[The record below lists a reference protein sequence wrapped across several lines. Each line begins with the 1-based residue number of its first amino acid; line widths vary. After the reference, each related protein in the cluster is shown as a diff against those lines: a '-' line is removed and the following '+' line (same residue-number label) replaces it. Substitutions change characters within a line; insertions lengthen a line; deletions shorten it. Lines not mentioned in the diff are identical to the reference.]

1 MTIPV
6 ARRVQIY
13 VYNNWGREAFLYFV
27 LLWIAIGSIGLLYFL
42 IFKLRVRSP
51 SHYTWLFV
59 ITGLY
64 VYFTLKLKN
73 IPEEA
78 VHFLEYGL
86 LSFFLFRALL
96 HHVKNKSI
104 YLTATFLALLI
115 GTFDEII
122 QWIIPQRY
130 WDFRDAGLNGLSGG
144 LFQMVLWKVI
154 RPKEISGK
162 ITSYSITMLSLSLA
176 SSIFLFGLC
185 ASNTP
190 SRVNRYTRIIPA
202 LSFLQKEEAMSEFGF
217 KYKDHEIGVFYS
229 RLSPNQLKAI
239 DRKKGKEYA
248 KILNENSNVDYEKF
262 IKDYNPIN
270 NPFLHEVRVHIFRRD
285 IHYEKGKNSLN
296 YNEKKESYFI
306 AYKENLILE
315 KYYTQSIKNSIYSWD
330 EKKINE
336 TVSFIEKN
344 NFYESPVSANL
355 FTTFSERTMWISIL
369 MALTTLVLFN
379 LYYHR
384 EEKRRTHFY

>member
-1 MTIPV
+1 MV
-6 ARRVQIY
+6 
-13 VYNNWGREAFLYFV
+13 
-27 LLWIAIGSIGLLYFL
+27 
-42 IFKLRVRSP
+42 FKLKVRFASN
-51 SHYTWLFV
+51 YIWLL
-59 ITGLY
+59 IIAGLY
-64 VYFTLKLKN
+64 TYFTLRLKN

-86 LSFFLFRALL
+86 LSFFIFRALL

-144 LFQMVLWKVI
+144 LFQLVLWKVVQ
-154 RPKEISGK
+154 PKEISEK
-162 ITSYSITMLSLSLA
+162 INSYSIRVPSLIMA
-176 SSIFLFGLC
+176 SCILVFGLC

-190 SRVNRYTRIIPA
+190 ARVDRYTKIIPL
-202 LSFLQKEEAMSEFGF
+202 LSFLQKEEPMSEFGF
-217 KYKDHEIGVFYS
+217 KYKDQEIGIFYS
-229 RLSPNQLKAI
+229 RLSPTQLKAI
-239 DRKKGKEYA
+239 DQKKGEEYA

-270 NPFLHEVRVHIFRRD
+270 NPFVHEVRVHIFRRD
-285 IHYEKGKNSLN
+285 IHYEKGKNSSDH
-296 YNEKKESYFI
+296 NEKKESYFI
-306 AYKENLILE
+306 AYKENFILE
-315 KYYTQSIKNSIYSWD
+315 KYFTQSIKNSIYSWD
-330 EKKINE
+330 EEKTKE
-336 TVSFIEKN
+336 TGSLIRKN
-344 NFYESPVSANL
+344 DFYESPVSAGL
-355 FTTFSERTMWISIL
+355 FTNFSEKTMWISIL